1 MRKSRLL
8 STLGL
13 IAAAAAIVC
22 AGWYLFEKRSQKK
35 REALYAATLRSYSGS
50 LQAGMKRKEVED
62 YLRAKNIPFM
72 RMCCVGDKT
81 NRGVLDDLTRIGHE
95 RAPWY
100 CSENNIYIAFQF
112 EGSERHTVGP
122 TDEDS
127 DTLTKVT
134 LFPWLEG
141 CL

>member
-1 MRKSRLL
+1 
-8 STLGL
+8 LGL

-22 AGWYLFEKRSQKK
+22 AGWYLLEKRSQEK
-35 REALYAATLRSYSGS
+35 REALYAATLRSYSGV
-50 LQAGMKRKEVED
+50 LRAGMNRKEVED
-62 YLRAKNIPFM
+62 YLGAKNIPFM
-72 RMCCVGDKT
+72 RMCCVEDKT
-81 NRGVLDDLTRIGHE
+81 NRGVLDDLTRIGYE
-95 RAPWY
+95 KAPWY

-112 EGSERHTVGP
+112 VGLERHTVGP
-122 TDEDS
+122 TAEDS